1 MKRVLA
7 SLVLSLAL
15 LAGGVG
21 VANAQL
27 KGDVFTGKAK
37 TYFSGVYDTEAKSL
51 DQTLPAAVGAIIGAV
66 LGLVGVILLV
76 IMVYAGFLWLTAGG
90 NDDQVGHAKQL
101 IKNGVIGMAITLSAF
116 VITQFVVNQ
125 LTSAI
130 ETGSSGGTAPA
141 KSGGTKNDGLGTEP
155 TSSGTGAG
163 AGSAFTPGGSP
174 CPPGQYRGTGGG
186 CVQDF

>member
-7 SLVLSLAL
+7 SLFLSLAL
-15 LAGGVG
+15 LAGGAG
-21 VANAQL
+21 IANAQL
-27 KGDVFTGKAK
+27 KSDVFTGKAK
-37 TYFSGVYDTEAKSL
+37 EYFKNVYDTESAQRL

-130 ETGSSGGTAPA
+130 ETGSKGGAGAST
-141 KSGGTKNDGLGTEP
+141 SGGTKNDGLGTES

-163 AGSAFTPGGSP
+163 AGSNTAGDARSLFNPAE
-174 CPPGQYRGTGGG
+174 
-186 CVQDF
+186 

>member
-7 SLVLSLAL
+7 SLFLSLAL

-27 KGDVFTGKAK
+27 KGTEGGGNIFTDKAK
-37 TYFSGVYDTEAKSL
+37 TYFSGVYDTSSGKSL

-90 NDDQVGHAKQL
+90 NDDQVAHAKQL

-116 VITQFVVNQ
+116 VITRFVVDQ
-125 LTSAI
+125 LT
-130 ETGSSGGTAPA
+130 
-141 KSGGTKNDGLGTEP
+141 
-155 TSSGTGAG
+155 GALSKG
-163 AGSAFTPGGSP
+163 A
-174 CPPGQYRGTGGG
+174 TGGG
-186 CVQDF
+186 TPQQQAPVAPKQVAPSVGGGDG

>member
-7 SLVLSLAL
+7 SLFLSLAL
-15 LAGGVG
+15 LAGGAG
-21 VANAQL
+21 IANAQL
-27 KGDVFTGKAK
+27 KSDVFTGKAK
-37 TYFSGVYDTEAKSL
+37 EYFKNVYDTESAKSL
-51 DQTLPAAVGAIIGAV
+51 DQTLPAAVGAIISAV

-90 NDDQVGHAKQL
+90 NDDQVAHAKQL

-130 ETGSSGGTAPA
+130 ETGS
-141 KSGGTKNDGLGTEP
+141 KSGATGTTNTNTGAIQTQPNSAG
-155 TSSGTGAG
+155 GGAG
-163 AGSAFTPGGSP
+163 AGTNTAGDARSLFNPEE
-174 CPPGQYRGTGGG
+174 
-186 CVQDF
+186 